1 MVYLRHRH
9 RLVQESVF
17 EDVRN
22 TLIACRWMEGV
33 TSRPVVNP
41 GSGVVEVV
49 TTAAADVYPLLE
61 GNQLNLIDYF
71 PDAEG
76 SGGPTPLN
84 TLAVNQG
91 EPGDIAQLE
100 MGNSLAHEQPYTFG
114 MAFYAVS
121 DAVALAVFNDLRDR
135 YRGALVD
142 GEVVP
147 LFNFYEEPPALV
159 VPMEVES
166 FDFYKDNEGATPSDV
181 HLFFAELLLT
191 DIVDS

>member
-1 MVYLRHRH
+1 MTYLRHRH
-9 RLVQESVF
+9 RLVQESVI
-17 EDVRN
+17 EDLRN
-22 TLIACRWMEGV
+22 TLIACRWMAGT
-33 TSRPVVNP
+33 TSRAVVNP
-41 GSGVVEVV
+41 SGGAVEVV
-49 TTAAADVYPLLE
+49 TTDASEVYPLLE
-61 GNQLNLIDYF
+61 GRPLNLIDYF
-71 PDAEG
+71 PNAEG

-91 EPGDIAQLE
+91 EPGEIARLE
-100 MGNSLAHEQPYTFG
+100 MGNGLAHEQPYTFG

-121 DAVALAVFNDLRDR
+121 DAVALAVFSALRDR

-147 LFNFYEEPPALV
+147 LFNFYEETPALV

-166 FDFYKDNEGATPSDV
+166 FDFYKDSEGTTPSDV

-191 DIVDS
+191 DLVDV